1 MLDSSKKLSV
11 ATLRRMLT
19 GRGKMK
25 MTNEEVD
32 DLVRRITGDS
42 SNSGGI
48 ECSAM
53 VEQLMTENFTATS
66 SS

>member
-25 MTNEEVD
+25 MTDDEVD
-32 DLVRRITGDS
+32 DLIKRITGDT
-42 SNSGGI
+42 SNTGGI

-53 VEQLMTENFTATS
+53 VEQLMTENFTLTTS
-66 SS
+66 T